1 MPGDDSLDLEG
12 AFDGSIDAMNEEID
26 GSGVDTLQVDADPLL
41 DVIAAPQTSELNTV
55 DRFVDQLIQSGKA
68 DRIDDEGVKELLLN
82 YQHYKSLGRTDDVM
96 QVNETLSS
104 IKAFIDKTPYLKSE
118 YDGFKTDS
126 TYANQGPVVPQE
138 ATPADFVQTAF
149 GEAPNFDPHA
159 ETIGWESD
167 NGIYDLHPKD
177 GNSADIELPN
187 QVEIH
192 VEQLINDPGL
202 EAAFDRMFP
211 DSPLNSPG
219 EQELQWKEDDGVYEL
234 DGSTEDVFGSSLPD
248 ELEIEASELKAPSTD
263 TMFPEMTSDNLD
275 AGSETFSDT
284 IRPGSNLYELLNR
297 ELTQNNLA
305 GELEETI
312 MVSAKE
318 QIAEDS
324 LLVSPSGDQTD
335 SIYGEF
341 KQLMENTNMTE
352 ALFAPAATQ
361 LLSFQTYGATQAGE
375 LEKTIMTSLLSNA
388 EATKLGLETPNSEA
402 LQPNLKAQIYDAL
415 KIKNAGE
422 LKDMADEIGVP
433 YANLVG
439 YIAQMAKGVIDGRMR
454 NESFRLDAREG
465 AVDLIAENKYVVA
478 AKQVGL
484 LAKEIKNYAGGEIGA
499 QTMVGRM
506 KNNAAEGAKE
516 LFPLMANL
524 YEKASNLA
532 KIQGLRN
539 LFKS

>member
-12 AFDGSIDAMNEEID
+12 TFDGSIDAMNEEID
-26 GSGVDTLQVDADPLL
+26 GSGVATLEVEADPLL
-41 DVIAAPQTSELNTV
+41 DAIAAPQTGELDTV

-68 DRIDDEGVKELLLN
+68 DKINDEGMKGLLLD
-82 YQHYKSLGRTDDVM
+82 YQHYKAMDRAGDVM
-96 QVNETLSS
+96 RVNETLNN
-104 IKAFIDKTPYLKSE
+104 IKAFIDKTPDLKSE
-118 YDGFKTDS
+118 YDGFKPGS
-126 TYANQGPVVPQE
+126 IYANQGPVVPQE
-138 ATPADFVQTAF
+138 VTPADFVQTAF
-149 GEAPNFDPHA
+149 GEAPNFDPYA
-159 ETIGWESD
+159 ETIGWDSD
-167 NGIYDLHPKD
+167 SGTYDLNSKD
-177 GNSADIELPN
+177 GNSIEIELPD

-192 VEQLINDPGL
+192 VEELINDPGL

-211 DSPLNSPG
+211 ESPLNSSA
-219 EQELQWKEDDGVYEL
+219 EQDIQWNEEDGVYEL
-234 DGSTEDVFGSSLPD
+234 EGNTDDVFDFSLPD
-248 ELEIEASELKAPSTD
+248 ELEIDASDLKDQPTD
-263 TMFPEMTSDNLD
+263 TIFPEVPSDNLD
-275 AGSETFSDT
+275 AGSETISDT
-284 IRPGSNLYELLNR
+284 IKPGSELYDLLNR
-297 ELTQNNLA
+297 ELAQDNLA

-335 SIYGEF
+335 TIYGEF
-341 KQLMENTNMTE
+341 KELMENTGMTE

-388 EATKLGLETPNSEA
+388 EATELGLETPSSEV

-415 KIKNAGE
+415 KIKDAGE
-422 LKDMADEIGVP
+422 LKDMAAEMGVP

-439 YIAQMAKGVIDGRMR
+439 YIAQMAKGVIDGRLR
-454 NESFRLDAREG
+454 NESFRADARDG
-465 AVDLIAENKYVVA
+465 AVDLIVENKYVVA

-484 LAKEIKNYAGGEIGA
+484 LAKEMKNYAGGEIGA

-524 YEKASNLA
+524 YEKANNLA

-539 LFKS
+539 LFRS